1 MEKLSKSDPLFYS
14 KIANMRKVKSG
25 GKYFK
30 DVEKAREAQQKSA
43 ESRREQAK
51 IRKGIQEDVEGA

>member
-1 MEKLSKSDPLFYS
+1 MDKLTKKDPDFYR
-14 KIANMRKVKSG
+14 KIAEMRKVKSG

-43 ESRREQAK
+43 EVRREQARL
-51 IRKGIQEDVEGA
+51 RKAIKDDTAAA

>member
-1 MEKLSKSDPLFYS
+1 MEKLTKQDPEFYS

-43 ESRREQAK
+43 EVRREQARL
-51 IRKGIQEDVEGA
+51 RKEIKDDTTAA

>member
-1 MEKLSKSDPLFYS
+1 MDKLTKKDPDFYR
-14 KIANMRKVKSG
+14 KIAEMRKVKSG

-43 ESRREQAK
+43 EVRREQARL
-51 IRKGIQEDVEGA
+51 RKAIKDDTTAA